1 MEENNTSALAEN
13 YWLTTAKVIK
23 PGFFTDYFTN
33 PKKRF
38 TTGFASNVG
47 EHFWQQYAE
56 AYTAIKLSGGLI
68 YRIKV
73 VTDDSIAVQQLYQT
87 RLDRLKFIK
96 NIDTDKFYDTIN
108 FDIEESEQE
117 LNEEDKDNF
126 IKNTAYEKNVLI
138 QHLRSDHLLPNIF
151 IGDPLKNEPVVK
163 IT

>member
-47 EHFWQQYAE
+47 EHFWEKYAE

-87 RLDRLKFIK
+87 KSDRLKFIK

-108 FDIEESEQE
+108 FDIEESEKE

-126 IKNTAYEKNVLI
+126 IKNTAYKKNVLI
-138 QHLRSDHLLPNIF
+138 QHLRSDHLLPNIT